1 MSMVVIGA
9 GVSAAGAMGAAY
21 ISSEAQKSNAK
32 RAQKQ
37 EDKQYQQSRE
47 AIDAFDPYAS
57 YMRGTQASQDA
68 ILPNMQFYHDA
79 NLGLNRFE
87 GYGNWDYA
95 AENSEQE
102 LDWKAQYEPQY
113 IAQLREN
120 DRLLNPESTGMRDSL
135 YGYVEGGGDPDAA
148 GMARLQRYYE
158 ITGTGPGGS
167 GGGGG
172 GGPSTSM
179 LGGLRTVGSGPQL
192 EMVGAAPTLDRYTEE
207 TPDYA
212 HYEGAGPQ
220 LQQDTGALPQYANST
235 SQYMLN
241 RFNVEN
247 TPDYERADNEASST
261 NRARQLLDDMIYEQL
276 AQGGRLTNEQL
287 DTVQQGVRS
296 GQVARG
302 NYLGP
307 ASQYVESV
315 QVGQESDRRRNERM
329 NAALGY
335 LASDETVQDAED
347 RARQENNALAS
358 QTYQDRMQQLEAD
371 NAAISAQFGIDLG
384 QLQFNNDVEARQFAD
399 RIAQMDFNNKVQVD
413 QLTADLQRLGF
424 NNEQDARKF
433 ADELSKIDLNN
444 AASVNEF
451 GMAVQRVGTNNAAKT
466 QMFQNA
472 VTGAGFDN
480 NVLMTQYN
488 AAKSAAASG
497 AAAANRNAMN
507 AWNAYLGGEGTQYDR
522 MNDLSQRSG
531 IITPYS
537 ASAGTAQGNAMTAF
551 DPQGTGGAFLNA
563 EQGRMNAGVNAAG
576 GQANIP
582 AAYTNQSNPWASA
595 IGGVTGQFGAALQ
608 NWGNSGSSTP
618 SNAWTTQDMNSPTY
632 DLGIPEANFN
642 FGEPGGPGGPMIY
655 SSGPRG

>member
-1 MSMVVIGA
+1 MTVAAIAGAVIVTGGA
-9 GVSAAGAMGAAY
+9 MYQANQASNQQKKNRSAAERAEAARAEEARRY
-21 ISSEAQKSNAK
+21 IEAYDPAAAF
-32 RAQKQ
+32 AQ
-37 EDKQYQQSRE
+37 
-47 AIDAFDPYAS
+47 
-57 YMRGTQASQDA
+57 GTQAGIDA
-68 ILPNMQFYHDA
+68 MGQNRAATMDA
-79 NLGLNRFE
+79 MLGLGDYE
-87 GYGNWDYA
+87 GRGNWDYA
-95 AENSEQE
+95 SQNSEQE

-179 LGGLRTVGSGPQL
+179 LNGLRTVGSGPQL
-192 EMVGAAPTLDRYTEE
+192 EMVGAAPTLDRYTED

-220 LQQDTGALPQYANST
+220 LQQDTGALPEYNRTETGA
-235 SQYMLN
+235 YMLN

-261 NRARQLLDDMIYEQL
+261 NKARQLLDDMIYEQL

-399 RIAQMDFNNKVQVD
+399 RIAQMDFNNQTQVD

-433 ADELSKIDLNN
+433 TDELSKIDLNN

-466 QMFQNA
+466 QMFQNE

-497 AAAANRNAMN
+497 AAASRASAAA
-507 AWNAYLGGEGTQYDR
+507 AWNAYLGGEATQYDR
-522 MNDLSQRSG
+522 MNELSQRGG
-531 IITPYS
+531 IISPYS
-537 ASAGTAQGNAMTAF
+537 ASAGTAQFNPAGGIDPNTAGMF
-551 DPQGTGGAFLNA
+551 VNA
-563 EQGRMNAGVNAAG
+563 EQARMQSGINST
-576 GQANIP
+576 GQQTNIP
-582 AAYTNQSNPWASA
+582 QAYANQENPWANA
-595 IGGVTGQFGAALQ
+595 IGTTTGALSGLASSYFAPKATASTTGSNQLWNYGNNPSSNPFNLPPESHYDFG
-608 NWGNSGSSTP
+608 G
-618 SNAWTTQDMNSPTY
+618 
-632 DLGIPEANFN
+632 
-642 FGEPGGPGGPMIY
+642 
-655 SSGPRG
+655 